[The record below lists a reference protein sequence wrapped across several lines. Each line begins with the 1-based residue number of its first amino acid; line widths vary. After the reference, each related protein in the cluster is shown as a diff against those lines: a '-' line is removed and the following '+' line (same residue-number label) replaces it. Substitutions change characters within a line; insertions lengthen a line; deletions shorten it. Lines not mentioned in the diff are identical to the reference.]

1 VLFRFYDSLHPGIP
15 GHENY
20 KLVII
25 IIIIIIIINN
35 RVDFTG
41 DPDKPTQIKK
51 FKNIALQKIYI
62 VE

>member
-1 VLFRFYDSLHPGIP
+1 VLFRFHDFLHPGIP

-20 KLVII
+20 KLII

>member
-1 VLFRFYDSLHPGIP
+1 MIFLHPGIP

-20 KLVII
+20 KL
-25 IIIIIIIINN
+25 IIIIIIINN

-41 DPDKPTQIKK
+41 DPDKATQIKK
-51 FKNIALQKIYI
+51 LKNIALQKIYI

>member
-1 VLFRFYDSLHPGIP
+1 VLFRFYDFLHPGIP

-20 KLVII
+20 KL

-41 DPDKPTQIKK
+41 DPDKATQIKK

-62 VE
+62 AE

>member
-1 VLFRFYDSLHPGIP
+1 MHPGIP

-20 KLVII
+20 KL

-41 DPDKPTQIKK
+41 DPDKATQIKK

-62 VE
+62 AE